1 MEREKTLFKIK
12 LFRTIAKF
20 GFTKILSIS
29 HKEVD
34 ETILMYN
41 EYDNKDIMANLAVTF
56 VNLDDDSDGV
66 IIKINI
72 SNMAIAF
79 T

>member
-1 MEREKTLFKIK
+1 MEREKTLFNIK

-20 GFTKILSIS
+20 EFTKILSMS
-29 HKEVD
+29 HRDFD
-34 ETILMYN
+34 ETRLMYN
-41 EYDNKDIMANLAVTF
+41 EYDNKDIMTILAITF
-56 VNLDDDSDGV
+56 VNVDDDSDGV
-66 IIKINI
+66 IIKIKM

>member
-1 MEREKTLFKIK
+1 M
-12 LFRTIAKF
+12 
-20 GFTKILSIS
+20 LSIS
-29 HKEVD
+29 HREVD

-72 SNMAIAF
+72 SNMATAF